1 VNAARTRIRAIYRK
15 EFREYRRNWSI
26 VSTMAAIPLGI
37 VTFPLILVIALP
49 ASAAQGI
56 GGDPLV
62 ILLGIPAIVP
72 SIMAGYA
79 IVGERVQGTLEPL
92 LSTAISSTELVLA
105 KGLAALVPSLAISYG
120 MYAAFVVA
128 TEIFAQPAVAAAVLP
143 WPYVVAQLAFTPLL
157 AVLSIWIGF
166 AISARVSDVRVA
178 QQLSAMSVM
187 PALLVAYLISF
198 DVIHMTLALAIVI
211 AAVLL
216 LLDGLGWRLVTA
228 AFNPERLI
236 TGTK

>member
-1 VNAARTRIRAIYRK
+1 MNAARTRIRAIYRK

-120 MYAAFVVA
+120 MYAAFVVV
-128 TEIFAQPAVAAAVLP
+128 TEIFAQPTVAAAVLL

-198 DVIHMTLALAIVI
+198 DVIHMTLALAIGI

>member
-1 VNAARTRIRAIYRK
+1 VTAVRARIRAVYLK

-26 VSTMAAIPLGI
+26 ISTMAVVPLGV

-92 LSTAISSTELVLA
+92 LSTAISSEELVVAKALA
-105 KGLAALVPSLAISYG
+105 VLVPSLAISYG

-128 TEIFAQPAVAAAVLP
+128 TEFFAQPAVAAAVLL
-143 WPYVVAQLAFTPLL
+143 WPYVVAQLVFTPLI

-166 AISARVSDVRVA
+166 TISARVSDVRAA
-178 QQLSAMSVM
+178 QQLSALSAM
-187 PALLVAYLISF
+187 PVLLLAYFTSF
-198 DVIHMTLALAIVI
+198 DLIHMTLALALVI
-211 AAVLL
+211 GAVLL
-216 LLDGLGWRLVTA
+216 ALDAYGWRLVAA
-228 AFNPERLI
+228 AFDRERLI
-236 TGTK
+236 TGTR